1 MIQPVKFPP
10 AVSLAENPVVVGLKT
25 NNDITAS
32 GTKAKLVLHFAYVI
46 ATGTGYQFR
55 ITFGGNTYTFSM
67 AVTPDDS
74 GLQFPIAIIG
84 DDNLTWMKKIM
95 DTLKAHYYI
104 SDLYDLSYTYNQV
117 HITAKSPGSAYDITG
132 ANISV
137 LGLSVAAY
145 PATDQQVR
153 SFFKIFLQVMMGNT
167 VIGEDSLPVDTSH
180 KAFFDISEYLQPELS
195 SNLTFP
201 ESFPHLMLLHPES
214 CKEFSIRYCE
224 FFSENDT
231 PLHHKMTQ
239 AGPFKVLTGGVNSMT
254 QARYNS
260 YNTNWYNQLL
270 INHMFLSWHPGK
282 KKTAQYDVQKLYYLV
297 HTDLHSHDVEHVNL
311 YTGINYTLN
320 GTKYNQLTFKAS
332 IAASKG
338 ALIEICCG
346 YSRLGLDTEASA
358 FTTGS
363 VVNSYDVFLKDD
375 AGNIISEVRN
385 FLFDADHYE
394 NYRQFIFK
402 NSFKVYETIRCT
414 AVQEREAGYENVIIE
429 HTRKYDFTERSADNK
444 KDKSFETTKY
454 IVNTGWITASELD
467 WTRELFLSKEVYEI
481 IDGKLFPVVIT
492 GAALNIGKDDETL
505 HNAVIEYVHAFT
517 DEHYS
522 KATVLKPGII
532 HVDIPIEFGVIT
544 GSISGEIALFDVES
558 SLINT
563 AEITE
568 TDIPEI
574 SLPVID
580 NSIDII
586 DGMGN
591 HAEIIAPDIN
601 NSQGNFV
608 DNDISGQVSIAN
620 INKNL

>member
-10 AVSLAENPVVVGLKT
+10 AVSLAENPIIIGLKT

-46 ATGTGYQFR
+46 ATGTGYQFSL
-55 ITFGGNTYTFSM
+55 TFGGNTYTFSM
-67 AVTPDDS
+67 ASAPDDS
-74 GLQFPIAIIG
+74 GLQFPIAITG

-117 HITAKSPGSAYDITG
+117 HITAKAAGTTYNITG

-137 LGLSVAAY
+137 LGLSIVPY
-145 PATDQQVR
+145 SGTDQQVR
-153 SFFKIFLQVMMGNT
+153 SFFKIFLQVMMGNS
-167 VIGEDSLPVDTSH
+167 VIGEDSLPVDTAH

-195 SNLTFP
+195 GNLTFP
-201 ESFPHLMLLHPES
+201 ESFSQLMILHHES
-214 CKEFSIRYCE
+214 CKDFSIRYCE
-224 FFSENDT
+224 FFSENDM
-231 PLHHKMTQ
+231 PLHHKMTLK
-239 AGPFKVLTGGVNSMT
+239 GPFKALTGGVSSMT
-254 QARYNS
+254 QARYNAN
-260 YNTNWYNQLL
+260 NTDWYNQLQ

-297 HTDLHSHDVEHVNL
+297 HTRLYAHTTEHVNL
-311 YTGINYTLN
+311 FTGINYTLN
-320 GTKYNQLTFKAS
+320 GTKYNQITLKAS

-358 FTTGS
+358 LITGS
-363 VVNSYDVFLKDD
+363 VVNSYDVFLKDY

-385 FLFDADHYE
+385 FVLDADHYE

-402 NSFKVYETIRCT
+402 NSFKVFETIRCT

-429 HTRKYDFTERSADNK
+429 HTRKYNFTERSADNK

-454 IVNTGWITASELD
+454 VVNTGWITESELD

-517 DEHYS
+517 DQHYS
-522 KATVLKPGII
+522 KSTILKPAII
-532 HVDIPIEFGVIT
+532 STH
-544 GSISGEIALFDVES
+544 ISDTFSTISNTTQSEIALLDVVPALPTPNTQVSLYVHDPNPIPHIS
-558 SLINT
+558 STLSNIK
-563 AEITE
+563 E
-568 TDIPEI
+568 
-574 SLPVID
+574 
-580 NSIDII
+580 NSI
-586 DGMGN
+586 
-591 HAEIIAPDIN
+591 
-601 NSQGNFV
+601 
-608 DNDISGQVSIAN
+608 QVPLP
-620 INKNL
+620 K